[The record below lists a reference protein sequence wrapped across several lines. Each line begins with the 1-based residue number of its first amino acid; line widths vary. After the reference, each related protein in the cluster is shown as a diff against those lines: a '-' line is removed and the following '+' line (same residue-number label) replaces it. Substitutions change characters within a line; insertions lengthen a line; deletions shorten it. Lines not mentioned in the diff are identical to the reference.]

1 MTKQPNNGRRICLI
15 LSGVLEVM
23 AFLGAFAANYFTRT
37 RLGMLRHMVYQNAKW
52 EKAWPLP
59 AIRWTAMA
67 VIAALLILAYI
78 KYRRCASRRKYDPMV
93 MLWTVILSAG
103 TIFYVLAYNA
113 GKNRAYYLISLC
125 FILAVIMQNIFCH
138 CYFSGKPGE
147 PLKQA

>member
-52 EKAWPLP
+52 EKAWPVP

-78 KYRRCASRRKYDPMV
+78 KYRRCASRRKYDPLV
-93 MLWTVILSAG
+93 MLWTVIVSAG
-103 TIFYVLAYNA
+103 TIVYLLAYNA

-125 FILAVIMQNIFCH
+125 FILAVIMQNIFHH
-138 CYFSGKPGE
+138 CYFSGKP
-147 PLKQA
+147 QSR